1 MDAAR
6 VRAGIRDPLA
16 HSMKLA
22 HDPSIDTLADP
33 VQASHRLA
41 SWYAPGLSDE
51 LGDRLLMFDNS
62 SAPSLE
68 LLRFR
73 PTLTASP
80 GFEVALRRR
89 VERLSHFR
97 HPSFATVRAV
107 EYLGDGE
114 GLALLSNHTPGK
126 RLSDVLQDARGPA
139 FATALIQQLTP
150 ALDDLREYGEGSG
163 HGALAPSR
171 IVVTPEGR
179 LMILE
184 HVLGPALERLQYST
198 SRLRTELGIAVPPA
212 ATAHDRLDS
221 RTDYFQ
227 LGLIALSLLLGRRLS
242 PDESQ
247 ENIAALLAQA
257 ARTADRESPGLFR
270 GLRVWLERA
279 LQLDGHVFETSEDA
293 QDALYELPVAGAV
306 QSALQLQ
313 SRGTD
318 SARADAG
325 IVSPTAVELPTT
337 PVQDVTALDRGVAEP
352 ESLSDTGSSVPLVDL
367 IEPTEVPVYPEPTD
381 FEPEQ
386 PYRDPEPP
394 VRLRQPDQH
403 EPTPS
408 AAPRGGERLAPTLVV
423 SRQEPQAP
431 GPGRAVP
438 VDLGS
443 REIWPNVG
451 APAASAPISESRPSM
466 DHARVTRRKPP
477 PQRRLSAVQLLVA
490 VLLLCVIGEGFVIAT
505 LMQRRATGA
514 PAAIVVETLAPGA
527 DVLVNGRSAGVTPLE
542 VNVGADTRSIRVL
555 DPRRQALDERMPP
568 PEPPRAAPAR
578 QGVGTAGVVSAAP
591 QRSGGIRLF
600 SPIEVEVFE
609 GNRRLGSSA
618 TGIVSASAGR
628 HELELLNSLLGYRTR
643 QTVDVRAGQVVSLQ
657 VTPPNGRMSIN
668 AVPWAEVWIG
678 GRSVGETPLGNVSV
692 PLGEH
697 EIIFRHPKL
706 GDQRQTAIVRLDAV
720 TRVSANLQR

>member
-1 MDAAR
+1 
-6 VRAGIRDPLA
+6 
-16 HSMKLA
+16 
-22 HDPSIDTLADP
+22 
-33 VQASHRLA
+33 
-41 SWYAPGLSDE
+41 
-51 LGDRLLMFDNS
+51 
-62 SAPSLE
+62 
-68 LLRFR
+68 
-73 PTLTASP
+73 
-80 GFEVALRRR
+80 
-89 VERLSHFR
+89 
-97 HPSFATVRAV
+97 
-107 EYLGDGE
+107 
-114 GLALLSNHTPGK
+114 
-126 RLSDVLQDARGPA
+126 
-139 FATALIQQLTP
+139 
-150 ALDDLREYGEGSG
+150 
-163 HGALAPSR
+163 
-171 IVVTPEGR
+171 
-179 LMILE
+179 
-184 HVLGPALERLQYST
+184 
-198 SRLRTELGIAVPPA
+198 LRTELGIAVPPG
-212 ATAHDRLDS
+212 ATSHDRLDS

-247 ENIAALLAQA
+247 ENIAALLAQV

-293 QDALYELPVAGAV
+293 EDALHELPVAGAV
-306 QSALQLQ
+306 QSALQLPP
-313 SRGTD
+313 RGTD

-325 IVSPTAVELPTT
+325 IVSPTVVEPPTP
-337 PVQDVTALDRGVAEP
+337 PVQDAPALDRDVTAP
-352 ESLSDTGSSVPLVDL
+352 DSLSDPGSSAPLVDL
-367 IEPTEVPVYPEPTD
+367 IEPTDVPVYSEPTD
-381 FEPEQ
+381 FEPKRPQ
-386 PYRDPEPP
+386 RDPEPP
-394 VRLRQPDQH
+394 ARLRQPYQP

-408 AAPRGGERLAPTLVV
+408 TAPRAGERPTPTLVV
-423 SRQEPQAP
+423 SRQEPLAP

-451 APAASAPISESRPSM
+451 APGVGAPTSESRPSM
-466 DHARVTRRKPP
+466 DHARPTRRKPP
-477 PQRRLSAVQLLVA
+477 AERRLSGVQLLVA
-490 VLLLCVIGEGFVIAT
+490 VLLLCVVGEGFVIAT
-505 LMQRRATGA
+505 LLQKRVTPAS
-514 PAAIVVETLAPGA
+514 AAIVVETLAPGA

-542 VNVGADTRSIRVL
+542 LNVGADTRSIRVM
-555 DPRRQALDERMPP
+555 DPRRQALDERTP
-568 PEPPRAAPAR
+568 PEPPRPGPAR
-578 QGVGTAGVVSAAP
+578 QNVGTAGVVPAAP

-643 QTVDVRAGQVVSLQ
+643 QTVDVKAGQVVSLQ

-678 GRSVGETPLGNVSV
+678 GKSVGETPLGNVSV

-706 GDQRQTAIVRLDAV
+706 GEQRQTAIVRLDAV